1 MAPRIEPL
9 PEPEWSEELHR
20 ILDATPPGFDV
31 RLGENNIFPT
41 LARHEGLF
49 RAWLPFGG
57 FLLGRGVLAA
67 RERELLILRTGFNCV
82 SDYEWGQHVRIAE
95 QIGIAPEEIARV
107 ADGPDADGWS
117 ASDATLLRAADE
129 LHERAKISAPT
140 WAKLAESYDER
151 GLIEITMLV
160 GHYHMVAFALN
171 STGVELDA
179 GLEGL
184 PLRP

>member
-1 MAPRIEPL
+1 MPRIDPL
-9 PEPEWSEELHR
+9 PESEWSKDLHR
-20 ILDATPPGFDV
+20 ILDATPPGFNV

-57 FLLGRGVLAA
+57 FLLGRGVLGA
-67 RERELLILRTGFNCV
+67 RERELLILRTGFNCA
-82 SDYEWGQHVRIAE
+82 SGYEWGQHARLAE
-95 QIGIAPEEIARV
+95 SIGIAREEIERV

-129 LHERAKISAPT
+129 LHAQSKLSEQT
-140 WAKLAESYDER
+140 WAKLAASYDER

-171 STGVELDA
+171 STGVELDV

-184 PLRP
+184 PRRP